1 MQIDADINEG
11 VLKTRTMK
19 IESPY
24 LRVDGEVTIDLVKMT
39 IDGTIEPMLLD
50 VPEQLLSDKYK
61 KLLNLPIPVTLS
73 GSLLEPTISID
84 AKKLLLATQK
94 ERIDKEKEKLKGKL
108 LDSLFG
114 KDKD

>member
-1 MQIDADINEG
+1 MIAFYC
-11 VLKTRTMK
+11 L
-19 IESPY
+19 P
-24 LRVDGEVTIDLVKMT
+24 DLVNMT

-50 VPEQLLSDKYK
+50 IPEQVLSDKYK

-73 GSLLEPTISID
+73 GSVLEPNISID

-94 ERIDKEKEKLKGKL
+94 ERIEKEKEKLKGKL

-114 KDKD
+114 KEKKESKEG